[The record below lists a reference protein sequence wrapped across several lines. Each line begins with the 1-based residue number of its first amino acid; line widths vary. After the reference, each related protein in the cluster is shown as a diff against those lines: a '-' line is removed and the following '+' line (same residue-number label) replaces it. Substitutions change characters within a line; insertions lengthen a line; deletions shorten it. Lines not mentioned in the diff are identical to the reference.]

1 MVKCQHKRGGQSS
14 VTDDTFAWHMEHT
27 KLYLEQNLGPSSP
40 STPVDGF
47 AIKMRRLN
55 HLWDGHA
62 PSPAFSV
69 HGAYS
74 TTNYDNVVPFP
85 APSIVETDVVDLL
98 DELTVDCGAT
108 LPAKDSTWVR
118 IMNTV
123 INDTGGNENDY
134 DLVEGYPTLAAGTYP
149 THSQSDGI
157 PDSWKTTNGLST
169 AINYTGVSAPS
180 GYDWVE
186 EYINQAA
193 GDPAG
198 AATVLSPSLAENI
211 TTTDTATMAI
221 DAPINIVP
229 GAQTITTNVQT
240 AIPDLEVVCAT
251 GNLSTVRLTV
261 QKGTLFATAQGGAT
275 IT

>member
-1 MVKCQHKRGGQSS
+1 
-14 VTDDTFAWHMEHT
+14 
-27 KLYLEQNLGPSSP
+27 
-40 STPVDGF
+40 
-47 AIKMRRLN
+47 
-55 HLWDGHA
+55 
-62 PSPAFSV
+62 
-69 HGAYS
+69 
-74 TTNYDNVVPFP
+74 
-85 APSIVETDVVDLL
+85 
-98 DELTVDCGAT
+98 
-108 LPAKDSTWVR
+108 
-118 IMNTV
+118 V